1 MPDKEVVKYY
11 FNKSQMVHIPNVAMN
26 MWDRSGVLTPNTDI
40 VTITKIGS
48 VKPTELFDN
57 ICIKRAEELYNKAKE
72 ENKKLFVFWS
82 GGLDS
87 TATLLSLIMVVT
99 NKDDLVVLYTENSIK
114 EYPSFLGAFID
125 GKYKHIKFT
134 EVFYYET
141 VTKYCMEGIVVTGE
155 IGDQLFG
162 SALFK
167 QESKEDLQRSWKTY
181 KNISKLSNIEAFVEA
196 CPQPINTVAE
206 FLWWLNYSMK
216 YQCVQTRMLLDNTVS
231 ILNKN
236 IFHFFDTEEFN
247 DYTVSTEMQ
256 VKLPEYD
263 IKKYKYPLRKFI
275 DVLSKDSDYAYNK
288 EKIGS
293 YVPVYGKL
301 ARLRIATTIDTN
313 WVRDYK

>member
-1 MPDKEVVKYY
+1 MVKYY
-11 FNKSQMVHIPNVAMN
+11 FNAPQMVSMPNVDVN
-26 MWDRSGVLTPNTDI
+26 MWDRNEVLTPNTDI
-40 VTITKIGS
+40 IALTKVGRLCAADS
-48 VKPTELFDN
+48 FEH
-57 ICIKRAEELYNKAKE
+57 ICIKRAEELYSIALQQ
-72 ENKKLFVFWS
+72 NKKLYVLWS

-87 TATLLSLIMVVT
+87 TATLLCLMSVV
-99 NKDDLVVLYTENSIK
+99 KRKEDLVVLYTDNSVK
-114 EYPSFLGAFID
+114 EYPSFIGAFID